1 MKRSPAIL
9 ALLVFLPLAVG
20 ATPLL
25 HHHDDHHDAA
35 PCQVC
40 YLVKIGSVA
49 LAVGLT
55 LMLISAQPARLLRR
69 PVDAQAHSSDHHKPA
84 APRAPPAR

>member
-9 ALLVFLPLAVG
+9 ALLVFLPLALG
-20 ATPLL
+20 AAPFF
-25 HHHDDHHDAA
+25 HNHDHHDAA

-40 YLVKIGSVA
+40 YLIKIGSVA
-49 LAVGLT
+49 LAVGLA
-55 LMLISAQPARLLRR
+55 LLLISAQPVRRLRR
-69 PVDAQAHSSDHHKPA
+69 IADARPHSSEHHQPA